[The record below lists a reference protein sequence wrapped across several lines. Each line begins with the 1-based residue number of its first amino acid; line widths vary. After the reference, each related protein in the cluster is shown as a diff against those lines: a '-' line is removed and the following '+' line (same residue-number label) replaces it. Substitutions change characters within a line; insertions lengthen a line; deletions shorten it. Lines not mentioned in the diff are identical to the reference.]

1 MESARPEARDI
12 DSDIAQVL
20 DAILVASSNKGGGY
34 TCRVKSTDKSRIA
47 GVARRAAKVPV
58 GTAAD
63 VKKDVDRERS
73 AIFDKSDLIEDVMQ
87 ADTSKLKESLELE
100 TKRRKEQERE
110 CKGLASR
117 VTDLEAGSDLRADR
131 GDKCRTN
138 CKSCVPNF
146 PAHRSCERP
155 NPSESRRGWR
165 ARAPKLEIYRLRHCP
180 GPRRATCSFVE

>member
-1 MESARPEARDI
+1 MSDRTRLNPEEQESALAEAPGI
-12 DSDIAQVL
+12 DSDVAQVL
-20 DAILVASSNKGGGY
+20 DAQASSEKE
-34 TCRVKSTDKSRIA
+34 RRRLDSELDDKSRIA
-47 GVARRAAKVPV
+47 GAARRVAKVPV

-117 VTDLEAGSDLRADR
+117 VTDLEAGSDLRA
-131 GDKCRTN
+131 KCRTN
-138 CKSCVPNF
+138 CRSCMPNF

-155 NPSESRRGWR
+155 NPSEPRRGWR
-165 ARAPKLEIYRLRHCP
+165 VRAPKLEI
-180 GPRRATCSFVE
+180 